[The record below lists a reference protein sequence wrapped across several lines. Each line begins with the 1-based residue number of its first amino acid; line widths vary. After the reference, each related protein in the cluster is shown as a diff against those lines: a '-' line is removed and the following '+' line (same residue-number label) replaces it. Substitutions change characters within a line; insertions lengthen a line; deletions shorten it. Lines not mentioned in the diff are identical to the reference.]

1 MEDEKTPTTLI
12 ERYGRAILRMEN
24 REWDELIAP
33 KPEGFDDMPLEEKA
47 LVIEP
52 YLKEAYFIVGTE
64 YMCYI
69 RRIVDFHET
78 EEEWLEGRKRAYIRN
93 KQRLQAE
100 YLKYMEMCSAYQAR
114 NAVDHSRQSKE
125 RKQDRDQK
133 LKFVP
138 SFIRELF
145 FK

>member
-1 MEDEKTPTTLI
+1 MGEEKTPASLI

-33 KPEGFDDMPLEEKA
+33 KPDGFDDLPIEEKA
-47 LVIEP
+47 LVIDP
-52 YLKEAYFIVGTE
+52 YLKEAYFVVGTE
-64 YMCYI
+64 YMHYI

-78 EEEWLEGRKRAYIRN
+78 EEEWLKGRKQAYIRN

-100 YLKYMEMCSAYQAR
+100 YLKYMEMYSAYQSG
-114 NAVDHSRQSKE
+114 NAVYHSGKSKKRQQ
-125 RKQDRDQK
+125 RRDQK

-145 FK
+145 FE